1 MSGEGYITK
10 KNIEDYK
17 NPRLEAAENPQ
28 FQCKQQS
35 EEWQAY
41 NKLQTDSTKLIS
53 NKRTTISGKAKDDS
67 VLMQQVKEALGSI
80 TNFYTE
86 TTVPANKDEF
96 QQQLNNLQEMYGTLK
111 DHCKTYLDQRQG
123 IWKNIIK
130 GEGYRR
136 YQMVKE
142 TQTKAS
148 VELAILKNRAQMVYN
163 DFQGVTEE
171 ADRPLWVN
179 VLAEARTTY
188 LDLSKKDA
196 GKVELTGGN
205 CNSVIKL
212 TSTKGEVAYIKEDSK
227 NVPATQY
234 TDTYISTLLES
245 NLGLKAKNQGATEK
259 EISDMIKVLSSVFAE
274 ENTDIDLIF
283 WKSARSTKYHARD
296 MRKKDVQRKLAA
308 LIIAQR
314 PKVKEQLESFL
325 HKPYGPDIFG
335 EYAEYYSLH
344 IKSYLIAN
352 NNVKMD
358 KGSSI
363 TDRNVATSRL
373 AELLGVPELI
383 PASRKVKYKDQKGK
397 DHQGILLAEAK
408 GEELFETYNNVQT
421 NNYKYE
427 DLVFLQMNSL
437 EILDVIAS
445 QFDRNNT
452 NIFVESE
459 GKRITKIRAID
470 NDMSFGKLTYKDIQK
485 RNNPNYY
492 LNTLE
497 DQNGFCK
504 LTAVDK
510 RLYDSLMA
518 LTDEMVSYVFA
529 DLLSK
534 DELKALQDRIKGVK
548 ALLQRSLEK
557 NPNNFYIRD
566 PKEDIY
572 YIVNHAKN
580 TQQNAN
586 CYLKTHHLLEL
597 SR

>member
-10 KNIEDYK
+10 RNIEDYK
-17 NPRLEAAENPQ
+17 KPALEATENPQ
-28 FQCKQQS
+28 LQSKQQT

-41 NKLQTDSTKLIS
+41 NKLQTDSTNLIS
-53 NKRTTISGKAKDDS
+53 NKRTTISGKAKEDS
-67 VLMQQVKEALGSI
+67 VLMQQVKESLGSI
-80 TNFYTE
+80 TSFYTE
-86 TTVPANKDEF
+86 TTVPANKEEF
-96 QQQLNNLQEMYGTLK
+96 EQQLNSLQGMYETLK
-111 DHCKTYLDQRQG
+111 ERCKTYLDQRQSV
-123 IWKNIIK
+123 WKSIIK

-142 TQTKAS
+142 AQTKAS
-148 VELAILKNRAQMVYN
+148 VELAILKNRAQLVYN

-188 LDLSKKDA
+188 LDLSKTDA

-212 TSTKGEVAYIKEDSK
+212 TSTKNEVAYIKEDSK
-227 NVPATQY
+227 NLPATAY

-245 NLGLKAKNQGATEK
+245 DLGKKAMEEGTSDK
-259 EISDMIKVLSSVFAE
+259 EITDMIKALSSVFAE

-283 WKSARSTKYHARD
+283 WKGARRTKYNAKD
-296 MRKKDVQRKLAA
+296 MRKREVQRHLVN
-308 LIIAQR
+308 LVIAQR
-314 PKVKEQLESFL
+314 PKIEQQLMTFL
-325 HKPYGPDIFG
+325 GNTYGPAIFA

-358 KGSSI
+358 KGASI

-383 PASRKVKYKDQKGK
+383 PASRKVKYKDKNGK

-408 GEELFETYNNVQT
+408 GEELFETFDKVAKA
-421 NNYKYE
+421 NYKYE

-452 NIFVESE
+452 NIFAESQ
-459 GKRITKIRAID
+459 GRKITKIRGID

-534 DELKALQDRIKGVK
+534 DELKALQDRIRGVK
-548 ALLQRSLEK
+548 SLLQRSLEK
-557 NPNNFYIRD
+557 NARNFYVRD
-566 PKEDIY
+566 PKEDIFF
-572 YIVNHAKN
+572 IVNHAKE
-580 TQQNAN
+580 TQHKSN
-586 CYLKTHHLLEL
+586 CYLNTHHLLQL